1 MYRNDII
8 QLSPEWWAMKVGK
21 VSGTR
26 FGQLIS
32 GRENSLIDELANE
45 ILDGRIE
52 QDDFQT
58 EDMMFGTKNEEVA
71 LSKYEDKS
79 GVFFQRGGVIISDI
93 HPELH
98 IASPDGI
105 TECETIIAEVKCTR
119 NGKTQINRLR
129 NGIDKK
135 YIPQVLN
142 YFAVS
147 DKVKEVH
154 WISYCPYRP
163 EIELVTIIVTR
174 DTIIE
179 KKKTVQDKV
188 NEVLA
193 EMENLKI
200 ELDNLLTKITQ

>member
-1 MYRNDII
+1 MYKNNII
-8 QLSPEWWAMKVGK
+8 QLSHEWWAMKVGK

-45 ILDGRIE
+45 ILDGMIE
-52 QDDFQT
+52 QDDYQS
-58 EDMMFGTKNEEVA
+58 EDMIFGVENEEVA
-71 LSKYEDKS
+71 LSKYEEQS
-79 GVFFQRGGVIISDI
+79 GVFFKRGGVIISDK

-105 TECETIIAEVKCTR
+105 TECETIVAEIKCTR
-119 NGKTQINRLR
+119 HGKTQINRFR

-147 DKVKEVH
+147 DRVKEVH

-163 EIELVTIIVTR
+163 EIELVVFVVTR

-188 NEVLA
+188 NEGLV
-193 EMENLKI
+193 EMENLKN
-200 ELDNLLTKITQ
+200 ELDNLLKQITR